1 MSDSMQPD
9 SMRGDALSRAAGHAA
24 RWLDSLTTRPVP
36 PQASVAEVTA
46 LLGTELPDG
55 PTPAGE
61 VIDLLASGCEPG
73 LTAMPS
79 ARFYGMVIGGTHP
92 AALGADWLVSA
103 WDQNAG
109 LRLLTPAHSAVE
121 DITSAW
127 LLDVLGL
134 PAGSAVGF
142 VTGATMSNFT
152 CLAAARD
159 AMLARAGWDVAV
171 AGLTGSPRVRVLVGA
186 ERHDTVDLALRYLGL
201 GAPEVVAADDQGRVD
216 PGALAAALAAGP
228 AGSSAPAIVVLQAG
242 NVHSG
247 AFDPFGPAIA
257 AARAHGAWVHV
268 DGAFGLFAAASAA
281 TRHLIAGYEDADSWT
296 TDAHKTLNVPY
307 DCGIAIVRD
316 RAALRAAM
324 GMRGDYLI
332 QDAAGDPFEHVPELS
347 RRGRAFTVWAVM
359 RALGRSG
366 IAALVD
372 GLCANAA
379 RFAAGIASIDGAR
392 VENDVVY
399 TQVCA
404 TFGSASRTAEVTARL
419 LADGTAWM
427 SGSRWRGQQVL
438 RISVS
443 NWSTTFDDVDRSL
456 AALAKAAAE
465 G

>member
-1 MSDSMQPD
+1 MSDSM
-9 SMRGDALSRAAGHAA
+9 REIALSRAAGHAA
-24 RWLDSLTTRPVP
+24 RWLDSLPTRPVP

-46 LLGTELPDG
+46 LLGTELPDE

-79 ARFYGMVIGGTHP
+79 GRFYGMVIGGAHP

-134 PAGSAVGF
+134 PAESAVGF

-159 AMLARAGWDVAV
+159 AVLSRAGWDVAA

-201 GAPEVVAADDQGRVD
+201 GAPEVVAADDQGRID

-228 AGSSAPAIVVLQAG
+228 AGPTIVALQAG

-257 AARAHGAWVHV
+257 AAHAHGAWVHV
-268 DGAFGLFAAASAA
+268 DGAFGLFAAAAAA
-281 TRHLIAGYEDADSWT
+281 TRLLIDGYEAADSWT

-324 GMRGDYLI
+324 GMHGDYLI

-372 GLCANAA
+372 GLCGNAA
-379 RFAAGIASIDGAR
+379 RFAEGIASIDGAR

-404 TFGSASRTAEVTARL
+404 TFGSDERTADVTARL

-443 NWSTTFDDVDRSL
+443 NWSTTPDDVDRSL
-456 AALAKAAAE
+456 AALAKAAA
-465 G
+465 GG